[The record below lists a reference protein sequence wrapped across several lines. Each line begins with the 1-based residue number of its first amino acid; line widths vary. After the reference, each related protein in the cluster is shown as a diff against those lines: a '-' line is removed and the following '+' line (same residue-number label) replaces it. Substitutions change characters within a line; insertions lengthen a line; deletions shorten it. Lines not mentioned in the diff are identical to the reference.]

1 MVNDTSFDHLNFRNY
16 ISAALLETER
26 SEAAKIRSGCKKVKE
41 ILIPLM
47 EVKKYF
53 PNIYLVVF

>member
-47 EVKKYF
+47 EV
-53 PNIYLVVF
+53 